1 MKATEKTLYLIDGS
15 ALIYRAFFAFIR
27 NPLVNSKGENTS
39 ATFGFVNSMLKILRE
54 ENPDYLAV
62 VFDTKEP
69 TFRHHRYAEYK
80 STRAKMPDEL
90 VAQLPRIKETVT
102 KLNIAQYEMPG
113 WEADDIIGT
122 LAHRGEKEGFTVW
135 CVTGDKDYFQL
146 VTDKVRIYY
155 PKGASE
161 QAERLGREEVKAKF
175 GVYPELIRDKLALM
189 GDSSDNVPGVAGIGP
204 KTADALLEQ
213 FGNLEQVIARSAEIS
228 TKGTREKIQ
237 ANVDNARLSHELVTI
252 ALNVP
257 IDITMDDLK
266 RRPFAYDTVRAH
278 FLELEFTNLLKQ
290 ITPES
295 GPIELPLDEPK
306 TKFEQNYNCARSL
319 KELEEL
325 VKSLMS
331 CKEIAIDTETT
342 SVDPLQCDLVGI
354 SLCGKAGEA
363 WYIPLGHSIL
373 GSVNLP
379 NKEAIVI
386 LKPLFES
393 SNIQKCGQNIKF
405 DSHVLERNGISVS
418 PISFDTMI
426 ASYVLNPSGRQHSLD
441 ELALRHLD
449 YRMQPISDLIG
460 SGKAQKTFDTVP
472 VDTAT
477 FYSAEDADM
486 TFRLRGILAPLID
499 KMDLN
504 NLYYNIELPLVS
516 VLASMEREG
525 VRIDPAF
532 LHDLSRKMDG
542 QLSAVTSEIYK
553 IAGGEFNI
561 NSTQQLGHVLF
572 EKLKLP
578 TKGKTAKKT
587 GFSTDVSVLE
597 ELSKLHPLPKMILE
611 YRQLAKLKSTYV
623 DALPKMIHPKTGRV
637 HTSFQQTI
645 AATGRLASTDP
656 NLQNIPIRTD
666 EGRNIRRAFVA
677 RDSDHQ
683 LLIADYSQIELR
695 VLAHYTEDAGLVKAF
710 RDGDDIHLRTAAE
723 VYGVPLE
730 KVTPDMRRSAK
741 TANFSVIYGVTA
753 YGLSQQSDMN
763 VEVAKDFIDTY
774 FARYPGI
781 KAYIDRTKQFARDN
795 GYVTTLF
802 NRRRYI
808 PEINDKNFSVRQFA
822 ERIAINTPIQGTA
835 ADMIKLAMIRIHE
848 KIKPMQSRLI
858 LQVHDELVFE
868 AQKDELD
875 ELKIFVR
882 DGMENAVKLMV
893 PIVVDMGSGT
903 NWLDA
908 K

>member
-1 MKATEKTLYLIDGS
+1 MNKSERTLFLIDGS
-15 ALIYRAFFAFIR
+15 AIIYRAFFAFIR
-27 NPLVNSKGENTS
+27 NPLINSKGENTS
-39 ATFGFVNSMLKILRE
+39 ATYGFVNSILKILRE
-54 ENPDYLAV
+54 ESPDYLAV

-90 VAQLPRIKETVT
+90 VAQLPRIKETVA

-122 LAHRGEKEGFTVW
+122 LAHRGEKEGLAVW

-161 QAERLGREEVKAKF
+161 PAERLGREEVKAKF

-204 KTADALLEQ
+204 KTADTLLEQ
-213 FGNLEQVIARSAEIS
+213 FGTLEQVLTRSAEIS
-228 TKGTREKIQ
+228 AKGTREKIQ
-237 ANVDNARLSHELVTI
+237 AHINDARLSHELVTI
-252 ALNVP
+252 AIDVP
-257 IDITMDDLK
+257 IEVNLDDLK
-266 RRPFAYDTVRAH
+266 RRPFEYDKVRSH
-278 FLELEFTNLLKQ
+278 FLDLEFTNLLKQ

-295 GPIELPLDEPK
+295 GPIELALDAPK
-306 TKFEQNYNCARSL
+306 SKLQQNYNCITTL
-319 KELEEL
+319 GDLET
-325 VKSLMS
+325 VVRSLMS
-331 CKEIAIDTETT
+331 CREIAIDTETT

-354 SLCGKAGEA
+354 SLCGIAGEA
-363 WYIPLGHSIL
+363 WYIPLGHSML
-373 GSVNLP
+373 GSVNVP
-379 NKEAIVI
+379 SKEAAAI
-386 LKPLFES
+386 LRPLFES
-393 SNIQKCGQNIKF
+393 PKVQKFGQNIKF
-405 DSHVLERNGISVS
+405 DAHVLERNGMPVF

-449 YRMQPISDLIG
+449 YRMQPITDLIG
-460 SGKAQKTFDTVP
+460 SGKSQRTFDTVA

-477 FYSAEDADM
+477 YYSAEDADM

-499 KMDLN
+499 EMNLN

-525 VRIDPAF
+525 IRVDANF
-532 LHDLSRKMDG
+532 LHKLSHQMDG
-542 QLSAVTSEIYK
+542 QLTAITAEIYK

-572 EKLKLP
+572 EKLNLP

-597 ELSKLHPLPKMILE
+597 ELSKLHPLPQMILE

-645 AATGRLASTDP
+645 AATGRLASSDP
-656 NLQNIPIRTD
+656 NLQNIPIRTE
-666 EGRNIRRAFVA
+666 EGRNIRRAFIA

-683 LLIADYSQIELR
+683 LVVADYSQIELR
-695 VLAHYTEDAGLVKAF
+695 ILAHYTEDAGLLKAF
-710 RDGDDIHLRTAAE
+710 RDGEDIHQRTAAE

-730 KVTPDMRRSAK
+730 EVTPDMRRAAK

-753 YGLSQQSDMN
+753 YGLSQQSEMN
-763 VEVAKDFIDTY
+763 VEMAKDFIDTY

-781 KAYIDRTKQFARDN
+781 KGYIERTKQFARDK

-802 NRRRYI
+802 NRRRYV
-808 PEINDKNFSVRQFA
+808 PEINDKNFSIRQFA

-835 ADMIKLAMIRIHE
+835 ADMIKLAMIQIHE
-848 KIKPMQSRLI
+848 RIKSMRSRLI

-868 AQKDELD
+868 AHQDELD
-875 ELKIFVR
+875 GLKRIVR
-882 DGMENAVKLMV
+882 EGMENAVKLAV
-893 PIVVDMGSGT
+893 PIVVDMGHGP